1 MNWINAI
8 VQGVMLGGVYALFA
22 CGLSLMYGVMRTVN
36 LSHGDLA
43 VLGAFLVA
51 VLAAAVGVS
60 PFFAVL
66 LVLPVM
72 SLVGVALQRGILG
85 TALRTG
91 EMSSMLATFGL
102 AIVLQN
108 VLLEIFSADSRSLDV
123 GSLATSSFQLGPSVS
138 VPYLGLL
145 TVAVA
150 VALLGGLQLLLAR
163 TGIGRAIRATAADAD
178 TAELVGIDS
187 RRVYAWAAAIA
198 VATAGLA
205 GAFFA
210 MRSSFSPSM
219 GPTQLLFAFEV
230 VVIGGLGSLW
240 GTLVGGMVLGVAQTV
255 GAQADPR
262 FSIVAGH
269 VVFLAVLAFRPQGLL
284 GMRRS
289 RT

>member
-1 MNWINAI
+1 MNWINAL

-22 CGLSLMYGVMRTVN
+22 CGLSLMFGVMRTVN

-51 VLAAAVGVS
+51 TLAAALGIS

-66 LVLPVM
+66 LVLPLM
-72 SLVGVALQRGILG
+72 GLVGVALQRGLLS

-108 VLLEIFSADSRSLDV
+108 ALLEIFSADSRSLDV
-123 GSLATSSFQLGPSVS
+123 GSLATAGLQLGPSVS

-145 TVAVA
+145 TVVVA

-163 TGIGRAIRATAADAD
+163 TGVGRAIRATAADAD

-210 MRSSFSPSM
+210 MRSSVSPSM

-255 GAQADPR
+255 GAQVDPR

>member
-1 MNWINAI
+1 MNWINAV
-8 VQGVMLGGVYALFA
+8 VQGVMLGGLYALFA
-22 CGLSLMYGVMRTVN
+22 CGLSLMFGVMRTVN

-43 VLGAFLVA
+43 VLRAFLIA
-51 VLAAAVGVS
+51 VLAAAVGIN
-60 PFFAVL
+60 PFFALL

-72 SLVGVALQRGILG
+72 GLIGVALQRGVLS
-85 TALRTG
+85 TALRSG
-91 EMSSMLATFGL
+91 EMSPMLATFGL

-108 VLLEIFSADSRSLDV
+108 VMLETFSADTRSLDV
-123 GSLATSSFQLGPSVS
+123 GSLATAGLQLGSSVS

-145 TVAVA
+145 TLVVAVG
-150 VALLGGLQLLLAR
+150 LLGGLQLLLAR
-163 TGIGRAIRATAADAD
+163 AGIGRAIRATSADAD

-187 RRVYAWAAAIA
+187 RRVYAWASAIA

-210 MRSSFSPSM
+210 MRSTFSAST

-240 GTLVGGMVLGVAQTV
+240 GTLAGGMVFGVAQTV
-255 GAQADPR
+255 GAQIDPR

-269 VVFLAVLAFRPQGLL
+269 AVFLAVLALRPQGLL

>member
-22 CGLSLMYGVMRTVN
+22 CGLSLMFGVMRTVN

-51 VLAAAVGVS
+51 VLAAAVGIS

-72 SLVGVALQRGILG
+72 GLVGVALQRGILSK
-85 TALRTG
+85 AVRTG

-123 GSLATSSFQLGPSVS
+123 GSLSTSGLQLGPSVS
-138 VPYLGLL
+138 IPYLGVL

-210 MRSSFSPSM
+210 MRSSFSPAM

-255 GAQADPR
+255 GAQVDPR